1 MNQEKTGRFIAAC
14 RKEAGFTQAALAE
27 KLGISDRAVSKWET
41 GKSMPDVSIMQEL
54 CALLHINVN
63 ELLLGER
70 ISADDYRRIAEQ
82 NLTALRQKE
91 EQLSKRL
98 LSAGQMI
105 VLLTVVSSLLLLTAG
120 VLLAAEYAVW
130 GVILCTAASLIV
142 PAGIFYA
149 VTLEHDAG
157 YYECP
162 HCGRR
167 YVPPMN
173 AVIWSLHFGTA
184 RLLKCPYCQQRGYH
198 RKVLTQ
204 ADSAHPQP

>member
-1 MNQEKTGRFIAAC
+1 MDQAKTGSFIAAC

-27 KLGISDRAVSKWET
+27 KLGISDRAVSQWET

-70 ISADDYRRIAEQ
+70 ISAEDYRRIAEQ

-120 VLLAAEYAVW
+120 VLLAAEYAVC
-130 GVILCTAASLIV
+130 GVIFCTAASLIV

-173 AVIWSLHFGTA
+173 AVIWSLHFGTT
-184 RLLKCPYCQQRGYH
+184 RLLKCPHCHQRGYH
-198 RKVLTQ
+198 KKVLTQ
-204 ADSAHPQP
+204 ADSAHPQR